1 MGSRTESAVQLT
13 TFEGVTHRTRVAR
26 ATLVVFAFSALLSV
40 GADAASTPDRIEA
53 GASAPECPA
62 ERFRH
67 IYPVND
73 DQYAVEQRVK
83 FGLPTDPAT
92 RDRADME
99 TEQRG
104 DDNTVEIGVTVT
116 DAENAAFRRFE
127 DYTERLEPLRAYF
140 EAIPDVTGTVAFNL
154 DYLDPR
160 FTVQTLAA
168 VSDEQLAEIKRLTPA
183 DIPTATAT
191 VEWAYA
197 ELLTLLYDI
206 DTGVRGKPSVTGAF
220 ERIESVGLVPHGGGL
235 GAQQFVTVYVDDSDL
250 GCDEQLTALV
260 ADAVADLGIPPILIE
275 QSGRAQET

>member
-1 MGSRTESAVQLT
+1 MAARTLI
-13 TFEGVTHRTRVAR
+13 AR
-26 ATLVVFAFSALLSV
+26 ATLVVFTSSVLLSV
-40 GADAASTPDRIEA
+40 GADAASAPDRIDT

-67 IYPVND
+67 IYPVDD

-92 RDRADME
+92 RDRADRE
-99 TEQRG
+99 TERRG

-116 DAENAAFRRFE
+116 DEEDAAFRRFD
-127 DYTERLEPLRAYF
+127 DYTERLEPLRSYF
-140 EAIPDVTGTVAFNL
+140 EVIPDVTGTVAFNF

-168 VSDEQLAEIKRLTPA
+168 ISDAQLAEVERLTPA
-183 DIPTATAT
+183 DIPTTTAT

-197 ELLTLLYDI
+197 ELLTLLYDFG
-206 DTGVRGKPSVTGAF
+206 TGVPGEASATGAV
-220 ERIESVGLVPHGGGL
+220 ERIENVGLVPHGGAL
-235 GAQQFVTVYVDDSDL
+235 GAEQFVTVYVDETPL

-260 ADAVADLGIPPILIE
+260 ADAVVDLELPPIVIE
-275 QSGRAQET
+275 QSDRPRED